1 VSPAR
6 NGHVPPAQA
15 VAPPVARRRA
25 AKARADLREL
35 QKLVRIL
42 EQHVAVDDTDMQRDL
57 ELLADPDAVVRAE
70 PRLRALTALL
80 VSLSSYRQATAAA
93 RVRPRTAAP
102 AARPSPNAAVPS
114 TNATR
119 SIGAGTQ
126 VNGTVAVNGVH
137 VNGRHTNGVH
147 ADVDTAQ
154 AVASD
159 QELAAATARYIARDL
174 AARQLSEFTSAEGY
188 RLARALARLGRV
200 DEPVERLLAEA
211 NQVRLHP
218 MPLADAVSHSP
229 LGH

>member
-1 VSPAR
+1 MSPAR
-6 NGHVPPAQA
+6 NGHVPPAPA
-15 VAPPVARRRA
+15 VALPVARQRA

-35 QKLVRIL
+35 QRLVRIL
-42 EQHVAVDDTDMQRDL
+42 EQHVPVDDTDMQRDL

-93 RVRPRTAAP
+93 RARPHPPAP
-102 AARPSPNAAVPS
+102 EARPSPNAPAPPANGS
-114 TNATR
+114 R
-119 SIGAGTQ
+119 SIGGGTQ

-137 VNGRHTNGVH
+137 VNGHHMNGVH
-147 ADVDTAQ
+147 ADVDREQ
-154 AVASD
+154 ASD
-159 QELAAATARYIARDL
+159 EELAAATARYIARDL

-200 DEPVERLLAEA
+200 EEPVERLLAEA